1 MVISFNTNEMKI
13 RLSIILSILFAAILV
28 SCNDK
33 TNEFGRIDQLDD
45 GLAAPSPVTVTDV
58 RSISGGCIIKVRI
71 PDDKNIKG
79 VVATYIRNGE
89 EVNSKISRYVDTL
102 RVEGFADTE
111 EHTVEVCS
119 FNVNE
124 DKSEPVIVQFKPNI
138 PAIRT
143 VKPTIFASAG
153 GVKIRIE
160 GNTDKSD
167 LAVCLLR
174 DADMSDVDKSVSDTK
189 WVEVTTLFTASDSI
203 VLTRRGIEP
212 VQAIFG
218 VYVRD
223 RWGNVSDTTKA
234 VLTPLQEIQIPKK
247 GFKYYDP
254 GDDNCFSIT
263 SEASIYPVTGLWD
276 GSGASTTYCFLAIG
290 KCPIPCWLTIDLGV
304 TVELSRIA
312 TLPRIGYNIWSDAHP
327 RDFEFW
333 GSMNPSGQKG
343 SGEHGFDD
351 TWFCL
356 GKFRQFKPSGYNEDG
371 SVGTI
376 TVEDRDYFNH
386 GNDFE
391 LNNEE
396 YPHAFDHLRYLRI
409 VFVDTF
415 STFEMPDATEAAG
428 VQFGEI
434 TPWGQVINK

>member
-1 MVISFNTNEMKI
+1 MKKVIIISLTVLLGLLLASCDDRTN
-13 RLSIILSILFAAILV
+13 
-28 SCNDK
+28 D
-33 TNEFGRIDQLDD
+33 FGRIDQLDKE
-45 GLAAPSPVTVTDV
+45 LPPPSPVSVTDV
-58 RSISGGCIIKVRI
+58 KPIAGGCIIKVRI

-79 VVATYIRNGE
+79 VVATYERNGE
-89 EVNSKISRYVDTL
+89 VVNSKISRYVDSL
-102 RVEGFADTE
+102 RVEGYADSN
-111 EHTVEVCS
+111 EHTVEICS

-124 DKSEPVIVQFKPNI
+124 DKSEPVVVTFNPET
-138 PAIRT
+138 PAIQT
-143 VKPTIFASAG
+143 VKSTLFASAG
-153 GVKIRIE
+153 GVKIKIE
-160 GNTDKSD
+160 GNEDKAD

-174 DADMSDVDKSVSDTK
+174 DADMTDVDKSVSETK
-189 WVEVTTLFTASDSI
+189 WVEVTTLFTASDNI
-203 VLTRRGIEP
+203 ILTRRGIEP

-218 VYVRD
+218 VYIRD
-223 RWGNVSDTTKA
+223 RWGNVSDTTKV
-234 VLTPLQEIQIPKK
+234 VLTPLEEIQIPKK
-247 GFKYYDP
+247 NFRHFDP

-263 SEASIYPVTGLWD
+263 SESSIYPVTGLWD
-276 GSGASTTYCFLAIG
+276 GSGTSTTYCFLAIG
-290 KCPIPCWLTIDLGV
+290 KCPIPCWITIDLGL

-343 SGEHGFDD
+343 SGEHGFDN

-356 GKFRQFKPSGYNEDG
+356 GKFRQFKPSGYNADG

-391 LNNEE
+391 LDNNE
-396 YPHAFDHLRYLRI
+396 YPHAFDQLRYLRI

-434 TPWGQVINK
+434 TPWGQIVKQ